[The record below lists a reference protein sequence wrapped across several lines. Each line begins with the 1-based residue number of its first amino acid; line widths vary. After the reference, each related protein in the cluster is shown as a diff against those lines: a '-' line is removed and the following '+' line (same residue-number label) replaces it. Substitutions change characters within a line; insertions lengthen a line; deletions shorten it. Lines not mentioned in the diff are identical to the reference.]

1 MKISRQ
7 MIQKN
12 RSFGKSGKKVT
23 PLPFFPENVHRDEPF
38 KFSKFSPEFPRFSY
52 KWSALYA
59 FISSLHERFR
69 TWPYFEN
76 DGLGNSEIHFLSNQ
90 CMHSLWPTDNINSL
104 FTDPGKRE
112 LYATKLVSRLPLIPS
127 NHGKEVGIWLKDCLF
142 LDWLL
147 GGWQWRGS
155 DGGVHGRS
163 HGNQLHVTCLRCSC
177 HRQQ

>member
-1 MKISRQ
+1 
-7 MIQKN
+7 MIQKIS
-12 RSFGKSGKKVT
+12 SFRWKREKKVT

-38 KFSKFSPEFPRFSY
+38 KFSKFSSEFPRFSY

-59 FISSLHERFR
+59 FISFFHERFR
-69 TWPYFEN
+69 TWPHFES
-76 DGLGNSEIHFLSNQ
+76 DGLGNSEIPFLSNQ
-90 CMHSLWPTDNINSL
+90 CLHSLWPTDTINSL
-104 FTDPGKRE
+104 FTDSGKRE
-112 LYATKLVSRLPLIPS
+112 LYATTLVSRLPLIPS
-127 NHGKEVGIWLKDCLF
+127 NHGKAVGIWLRECLF

-155 DGGVHGRS
+155 DGGVHGPS